1 MQHKWNI
8 MPVMLIF
15 VKNLKYLIIWINVY
29 RFFVKKYNY
38 FALFNIGACSK
49 PNNSIIMTDR
59 KTRLAVVLITSLFF
73 LWGFALN
80 LNPILIPHLKKAC
93 QLSDFQSALI
103 DSASYIA
110 YFLFALPAGLFMKKY
125 GYKAGITLG
134 LLLFAFG
141 TFLFYPAAEFRQF
154 SFFLVALFII
164 ASGLTMLE
172 TAANPYITVL
182 GDAETA
188 TQRLN
193 FAQSFNGLAAFLAPL
208 MGGFFILS
216 GKTLTDEE
224 QLAMPANQ
232 LEAYLNSEAASVQ
245 IPFLLIGA
253 VVLVVAVLIWRT
265 KLPEIVNEDASTEE
279 VTGSVW
285 GEKNLIL
292 GVLAQFFY
300 VGAQVCISS
309 FFIRFSD
316 KVAGID
322 EKTAAYFLSGAF
334 LSFMIGRFIGTY
346 LMRFIAPPKLL
357 AIYSVINIG
366 LVLVAV
372 VTNGMVA
379 MYALVGVQFFMSIM
393 FPTIFA
399 LSIRG
404 LGAKTKIGSS
414 LVIMSIVG
422 GAVFPVIM
430 GQVSDVSSI
439 QTAYIVPGLCFLVVL
454 YFAVRNN
461 SIKNVTLGASH

>member
-1 MQHKWNI
+1 
-8 MPVMLIF
+8 
-15 VKNLKYLIIWINVY
+15 
-29 RFFVKKYNY
+29 
-38 FALFNIGACSK
+38 
-49 PNNSIIMTDR
+49 MTDR
-59 KTRLAVVLITSLFF
+59 KTRLAIILITSLFF

-110 YFLFALPAGLFMKKY
+110 YFLIALPAGIFMKKY

-141 TFLFYPAAEFRQF
+141 TFLFYPAAELRQF

-164 ASGLTMLE
+164 ASGLTLLE

-182 GDAETA
+182 GDADSA

-208 MGGFFILS
+208 MGGTFILS
-216 GKTLTDEE
+216 GVNLSEQEQQSMSASQLNEYLT
-224 QLAMPANQ
+224 A
-232 LEAYLNSEAASVQ
+232 EASSVQ
-245 IPFLLIGA
+245 MPFIVIGI
-253 VVLVVAVLIWRT
+253 VVLLVALLIWRT
-265 KLPEIVNEDASTEE
+265 PLPEIQEEKDAPGK
-279 VTGSVW
+279 VKGSILS
-285 GEKNLIL
+285 EKNLVL
-292 GVLAQFFY
+292 GIAAQFFY

-322 EKTAAYFLSGAF
+322 EKTAAYLLSGAF

-346 LMRFIAPPKLL
+346 LMRFIAPPRLL
-357 AIYSVINIG
+357 AIYSVINVAL
-366 LVLVAV
+366 LVIAV
-372 VTNGMVA
+372 ITQGMVSV
-379 MYALVGVQFFMSIM
+379 YALVAVQFFMSIM

-404 LGAKTKIGSS
+404 LGEKTKIGSS

-439 QTAYIVPGLCFLVVL
+439 QTAYIVPAVCFLVVL
-454 YFAVRNN
+454 YFAIKNN